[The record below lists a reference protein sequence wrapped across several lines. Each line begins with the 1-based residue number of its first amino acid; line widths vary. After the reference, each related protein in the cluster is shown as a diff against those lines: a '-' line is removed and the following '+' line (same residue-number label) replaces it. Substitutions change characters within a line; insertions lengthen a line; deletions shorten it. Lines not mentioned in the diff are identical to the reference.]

1 MDYSIRAAARVST
14 AQPVPAAPSGGGT
27 REAQPQPQLSAGS
40 GGAAGGAFPL
50 RCTEGPRFGFQKGR

>member
-27 REAQPQPQLSAGS
+27 REAQPQLSAGS
-40 GGAAGGAFPL
+40 GGAAGGAFPQ